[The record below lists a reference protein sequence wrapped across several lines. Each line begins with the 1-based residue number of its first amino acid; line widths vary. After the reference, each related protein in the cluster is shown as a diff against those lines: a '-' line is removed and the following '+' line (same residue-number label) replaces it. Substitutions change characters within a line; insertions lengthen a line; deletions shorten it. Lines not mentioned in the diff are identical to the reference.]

1 MVDEKKN
8 KSLVAIFWMFITGLL
23 FVGVTGIVKHL
34 GSELP
39 AAQAA
44 FLRYVLGLVF
54 VIPLIGIIK
63 RAHLTKVELSFL
75 HGGA

>member
-44 FLRYVLGLVF
+44 L
-54 VIPLIGIIK
+54 
-63 RAHLTKVELSFL
+63 
-75 HGGA
+75 